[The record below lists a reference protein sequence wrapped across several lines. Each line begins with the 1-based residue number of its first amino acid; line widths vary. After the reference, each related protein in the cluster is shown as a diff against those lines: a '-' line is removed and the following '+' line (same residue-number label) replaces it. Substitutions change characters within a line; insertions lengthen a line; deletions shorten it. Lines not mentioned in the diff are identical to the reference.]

1 MLKHVQTNRL
11 TINPETFTSHIYISY
26 SITKKQVNV
35 FECILGKML
44 FNHVCKD
51 TKTYN
56 INVLPASKRFFSFM
70 YELYISL
77 LCILI

>member
-11 TINPETFTSHIYISY
+11 TINPETFTTSY
-26 SITKKQVNV
+26 LITKKQVNV
-35 FECILGKML
+35 YECILGKML

-56 INVLPASKRFFSFM
+56 INVLPASKRFFFI
-70 YELYISL
+70 YV
-77 LCILI
+77 